1 MGVRQRGGRQDTS
14 EGSVRCPI
22 GKTGSTSHAHK
33 EMPPNTNPHR
43 TQDRFYKAKHDAQH
57 ACEDLRAKIQRSNIH
72 DAVRHELLR
81 AVDAAE
87 SQINEVALTRSHPG
101 SRLRDIT
108 KDVGHLQ
115 VAETWLLPPRTA
127 FSAASAPDGP
137 RSSRTA
143 IDEAVDTVMWHI
155 RVCEWDGRP
164 TPAVTELQRAV
175 QEAEAQ
181 AALRQAG

>member
-1 MGVRQRGGRQDTS
+1 MSDRENGKHKSRAQRDAA
-14 EGSVRCPI
+14 
-22 GKTGSTSHAHK
+22 KHK
-33 EMPPNTNPHR
+33 PHR

-87 SQINEVALTRSHPG
+87 SQISEVALTRSHPG

-108 KDVGHLQ
+108 KDIGHLQ
-115 VAETWLLPPRTA
+115 VAETWL
-127 FSAASAPDGP
+127 AAADRVLGRLGPDGP
-137 RSSRTA
+137 RSSRVA

-155 RVCEWDGRP
+155 RAGERDGRL